1 MLQYRYPNLFKAPQ
15 LSHAKA
21 LLAKPLESYSY
32 SLAEEKLCMS
42 RLITYASD
50 EGKSY
55 PMLIGA
61 EYNEETRS
69 QMALFLVGL
78 QFIIKT
84 SIAHHNNIYNLY
96 SCASIYAITI
106 RRIALSCRASSS
118 PFHGTYPSNMALY
131 LLKTL
136 RIYCFWQS
144 QKKTMVFE
152 CFFFGGPQYL
162 V

>member
-1 MLQYRYPNLFKAPQ
+1 
-15 LSHAKA
+15 
-21 LLAKPLESYSY
+21 
-32 SLAEEKLCMS
+32 MS

-55 PMLIGA
+55 PMMIGA
-61 EYNEETRS
+61 DYNEETRS

-118 PFHGTYPSNMALY
+118 AFHGTYPSSMALY
-131 LLKTL
+131 LLKTP
-136 RIYCFWQS
+136 RIYRFWQS
-144 QKKTMVFE
+144 QKKNYGIRVF
-152 CFFFGGPQYL
+152 FFFGGPQYL